1 MSIGLNRTPFA
12 DPAGGGC
19 TTTGG
24 GPASGRFL
32 RFRHMGR
39 NGVHQ
44 WRRQA
49 IIGLES
55 EFLQTPAYAVHLF
68 RLHAGLDDGRH
79 ECREPWRCPTT
90 FLEQFGVDEVQAVE
104 RMARVLDAAVH
115 MRAADLAGVALD

>member
-1 MSIGLNRTPFA
+1 MGGNSTRLTA
-12 DPAGGGC
+12 PAGQAANAAKIELIGFSIRYLARRLR
-19 TTTGG
+19 TRRWWLHHTTGG

-55 EFLQTPAYAVHLF
+55 EFLQTLAYAVHLF
-68 RLHAGLDDGRH
+68 RLHAGLDDG
-79 ECREPWRCPTT
+79 
-90 FLEQFGVDEVQAVE
+90 
-104 RMARVLDAAVH
+104 
-115 MRAADLAGVALD
+115 